1 MLIHL
6 PDVLLH
12 VQDVD
17 MCMGMRIASIY
28 SAPYVVASLP
38 TWQLN
43 CSSSM
48 CTPDYTVGNVLT
60 KFHQTAIEH

>member
-1 MLIHL
+1 MYMYVTRMLIHL

-17 MCMGMRIASIY
+17 MCMGMRIACIY

-43 CSSSM
+43 CPL
-48 CTPDYTVGNVLT
+48 CT
-60 KFHQTAIEH
+60 